1 MEWHRVFRVC
11 AWTPPLG
18 TAVLCLLCGSCGAP
32 AADGEGSR
40 TPQAARSCGAPA
52 ETQQH
57 QATWEQV
64 QLVVKARASQRAMD
78 AAVACETARG
88 LVTQCPGWDPGT
100 GAAQRVAC
108 QVALAEDMDA
118 LEESLI
124 MTLNPS
130 PLTEPL
136 EGDPWVSAGPRS
148 FAASLAR
155 FETLAPHTPDET
167 KVLAAAQLLR
177 KDSLRY
183 GNDVQRLH
191 STCADI
197 DELEKAMGAVG
208 AFTAQRYERTVEI
221 RRNTEVELRQRRVRA
236 VVAKEYAVAD
246 TTAAM
251 REDLALARKLSS
263 ELRCYSA
270 EAAKGADDDI
280 AKWVTKVEAAG
291 AARKPPSR

>member
-1 MEWHRVFRVC
+1 MEWHSPFRIR

-18 TAVLCLLCGSCGAP
+18 AAVLCVLCGSCGAP
-32 AADGEGSR
+32 AADGEGAR
-40 TPQAARSCGAPA
+40 TPQAARSCGAPE
-52 ETQQH
+52 ETQRRQV
-57 QATWEQV
+57 TWEHV
-64 QLVVKARASQRAMD
+64 QEVVKARASQRAMD
-78 AAVACETARG
+78 AAVACETARAF
-88 LVTQCPGWDPGT
+88 LTECPGWDLGT
-100 GAAQRVAC
+100 AAAQRVSC
-108 QVALAEDMDA
+108 LVALTEDMDA

-130 PLTEPL
+130 PLTDPL
-136 EGDPWVSAGPRS
+136 DGDPWVSAGPRT

-167 KVLAAAQLLR
+167 KVLASAQGLR

-197 DELEKAMGAVG
+197 DELEKAMHAVG

-236 VVAKEYAVAD
+236 VVAKEYAVPDAA
-246 TTAAM
+246 AAM
-251 REDLALARKLSS
+251 REDLELARKVAS

-270 EAAKGADDDI
+270 EAAKSADDDI
-280 AKWVTKVEAAG
+280 AKWVAKVD
-291 AARKPPSR
+291 AARKPSPR